1 MPRYVGDVP
10 SPVDTMAIVHPRL
23 EAHRRVESLEH
34 IARDLDPGDHTGLRA
49 TKTPLLSAVL
59 GDARVGGDVPLRPE
73 VLGEGATDHLDVV
86 GTKHQLTAVIC
97 ALVGSIR
104 VRCSCIGSGSG

>member
-1 MPRYVGDVP
+1 MSRYVSDVP

-23 EAHRRVESLEH
+23 EAHRRVQRLEH
-34 IARDLDPGDHTGLRA
+34 VSRDLDPCDHPGHPGDEHALALRSLWD
-49 TKTPLLSAVL
+49 T
-59 GDARVGGDVPLRPE
+59 RVGGDVPLRTE

>member
-1 MPRYVGDVP
+1 MPRNLSDDFTL
-10 SPVDTMAIVHPRL
+10 VDTMPILDAGLESHRWIERL
-23 EAHRRVESLEH
+23 EHVS
-34 IARDLDPGDHTGLRA
+34 RDLDPGDHAGHPGDEQALALRGLRD
-49 TKTPLLSAVL
+49 T
-59 GDARVGGDVPLRPE
+59 RVGGDVPLRTE